1 MTLYA
6 DVHPPTLYEAP
17 APAQLNH
24 SSSVNATVPEEP
36 TQSSTSQTQ
45 LPSSA
50 SAGYQLHAPSTGSA
64 PTSAPELSTSAALSR
79 PETDQETSPTRKQ
92 PLPDLSGSSYR

>member
-6 DVHPPTLYEAP
+6 HVLPPTLYEAP

-24 SSSVNATVPEEP
+24 SSSINATVPEEP
-36 TQSSTSQTQ
+36 TQSSTSQAQ
-45 LPSSA
+45 LSSSA
-50 SAGYQLHAPSTGSA
+50 SAGCHAPWTGSA
-64 PTSAPELSTSAALSR
+64 PTSIPELSISAALSR

-92 PLPDLSGSSYR
+92 PLPDLSGSSYQ